1 VTENGTALAEVRRG
15 DCKNCGHAHIWG
27 RIREKDGVPLY
38 GWQTCATL
46 VTPDG
51 KVFDHEKL
59 PCGCTK
65 WIDANLPSVLLD
77 GTELRELWDATNYL
91 SAQTPAE
98 TRLAIRKIASLP
110 SFAEQW
116 PQFMG
121 AIFSQV
127 ADTRAA
133 LTRDDN
139 KFAQLVARTDD
150 FLTIAAD
157 SALLKERVVE
167 LTQEIDRLNVKQQV
181 EDALEPVTELLDI
194 VSRRLNDMNKRVQE
208 IEIVKSPWWRR
219 LFGK

>member
-1 VTENGTALAEVRRG
+1 MDRPLGS
-15 DCKNCGHAHIWG
+15 DS
-27 RIREKDGVPLY
+27 DG
-38 GWQTCATL
+38 
-46 VTPDG
+46 
-51 KVFDHEKL
+51 